1 MKNYKGLSNHEVIT
15 SREKHGR
22 NVVTPPP
29 ETPWWKL
36 FLEKFKDPII
46 VILIVAAIVSLIV
59 GIMEGS
65 FIESIGIIVAIG
77 LATGVGFYM
86 EYSAKKK
93 FDILNQ
99 VSDTEP
105 VKVIRN
111 GAVVEVPKDELVVG
125 DIVILSTGDEIP
137 ADINLLEAQE
147 LKVDESTMTGESVAV
162 SKKSIDDFG
171 GNNYNGS
178 GFAPYLVL
186 RSTKI
191 TEGSGVGE
199 VIKVGDAT
207 EIGKTTRQA
216 MEETEIETPLNK
228 QLNRLASLIN
238 KAAFTMAGV
247 LLILLN
253 VNHFFVQDSV
263 DLSFMGILLSE
274 VKFLMMA
281 VTLIVVSV
289 PEGLPLAST
298 LSLAF
303 SMKTMAKENNL
314 VKKMHACETIGA
326 VNVIFSDK
334 TGTLTQNKMTVVDVS
349 KAGSEDHMNLNICV
363 NSTANLGSTGEILGN
378 PTEGAMLNYLKGQG
392 IDYKDIRLVTKV
404 VSQKPFNSTDKY
416 MSTTV
421 KLNDGSELVL
431 VKGAPEIVSGL
442 CKNDTYLGEVSSQ
455 QDRGRRAISFASGVD
470 MNSLEYNGTC
480 YIEDPVRSDVP
491 AAVKKC
497 YEAGIDVVMM
507 TGDNIKTAAEIARQA
522 GFSRKL
528 QGDAAE
534 QVWAIEAK
542 DWDNVSFGD
551 PNCGYPNVIARC
563 KPEDKLHILKQMQGI
578 EITSHVCAMTGDG
591 VNDSPSLNHADV
603 GIAMGSGTSV
613 AKEAAD
619 IVLLDDSFPSI
630 VTGVKWGRS
639 LYKNIQSFLTFQLI
653 INVATCLTVL
663 FGPVLGIDMPFTV
676 TQMLWVN
683 IVMDTLAALCLA
695 SEPADENVL
704 KEKPRK
710 IEDFIIT
717 KPMWKTIIGM
727 GILVFALLSIVVFDI
742 ARGSTMFGLD
752 LTELFAIFMV
762 INWWNL
768 FNIRVFGKDRSIF
781 HELKKSKNFVY
792 GSIIILIGTILIVQF
807 GGEVFNTRPLNLNEW
822 CIILAITSP
831 IVIIREVWYQVTKK
845 K

>member
-46 VILIVAAIVSLIV
+46 VILLVATGISLVV
-59 GIMEGS
+59 GFIENS
-65 FIESIGIIVAIG
+65 FIESIGIIIAIG

-99 VSDTEP
+99 VSNTEP
-105 VKVIRN
+105 VKVIRS
-111 GAVVEVPKDELVVG
+111 GSVIEVPKDELVVG

-137 ADINLLEAQE
+137 ADINLLESQE
-147 LKVDESTMTGESVAV
+147 LKVDESTMTGESVAA

-171 GNNYNGS
+171 GANYTGS
-178 GFAPYLVL
+178 GFAPYTVL

-238 KAAFTMAGV
+238 KAAFTMAGI

-274 VKFLMMA
+274 VKFFMMA
-281 VTLIVVSV
+281 VTLVIVSV
-289 PEGLPLAST
+289 PEGMPLAST

-303 SMKTMAKENNL
+303 SMKTMARENNL

-349 KAGSEDHMNLNICV
+349 KSGDENHMNLNICV

-404 VSQKPFNSTDKY
+404 VNQKPFNSTDKY
-416 MSTTV
+416 MSTIV

-431 VKGAPEIVSGL
+431 VKGAPEVVSRL
-442 CKNDTYLGEVSSQ
+442 CKNDDYLVEVSSQ
-455 QDRGRRAISFASGVD
+455 QDRGRRAISFAAGPD

-491 AAVKKC
+491 DAVKKC

-528 QGDAAE
+528 QGDTTE

-542 DWDNVSFGD
+542 DFDSVAWGD

-563 KPEDKLHILKQMQGI
+563 KPEDKLHILKQMQGTDK
-578 EITSHVCAMTGDG
+578 TSHVCAMTGDG
-591 VNDSPSLNHADV
+591 R
-603 GIAMGSGTSV
+603 
-613 AKEAAD
+613 
-619 IVLLDDSFPSI
+619 F
-630 VTGVKWGRS
+630 
-639 LYKNIQSFLTFQLI
+639 
-653 INVATCLTVL
+653 
-663 FGPVLGIDMPFTV
+663 MPHT
-676 TQMLWVN
+676 
-683 IVMDTLAALCLA
+683 
-695 SEPADENVL
+695 
-704 KEKPRK
+704 
-710 IEDFIIT
+710 
-717 KPMWKTIIGM
+717 
-727 GILVFALLSIVVFDI
+727 
-742 ARGSTMFGLD
+742 
-752 LTELFAIFMV
+752 
-762 INWWNL
+762 
-768 FNIRVFGKDRSIF
+768 
-781 HELKKSKNFVY
+781 
-792 GSIIILIGTILIVQF
+792 
-807 GGEVFNTRPLNLNEW
+807 
-822 CIILAITSP
+822 
-831 IVIIREVWYQVTKK
+831 IVI
-845 K
+845 

>member
-1 MKNYKGLSNHEVIT
+1 
-15 SREKHGR
+15 
-22 NVVTPPP
+22 
-29 ETPWWKL
+29 
-36 FLEKFKDPII
+36 
-46 VILIVAAIVSLIV
+46 
-59 GIMEGS
+59 
-65 FIESIGIIVAIG
+65 
-77 LATGVGFYM
+77 
-86 EYSAKKK
+86 
-93 FDILNQ
+93 
-99 VSDTEP
+99 
-105 VKVIRN
+105 
-111 GAVVEVPKDELVVG
+111 
-125 DIVILSTGDEIP
+125 
-137 ADINLLEAQE
+137 
-147 LKVDESTMTGESVAV
+147 MTGESVAV

-349 KAGSEDHMNLNICV
+349 KAGNEDHMNLNICV

-442 CKNDTYLGEVSSQ
+442 CKNDAYLGEVSSQ

-528 QGDAAE
+528 QGDTVE

-563 KPEDKLHILKQMQGI
+563 KPEDKLHILKQMQGT

-727 GILVFALLSIVVFDI
+727 GILVFALLSMVVFDI

>member
-46 VILIVAAIVSLIV
+46 VILLVATGISLVV
-59 GIMEGS
+59 GFIENS
-65 FIESIGIIVAIG
+65 FIESIGIIIAIG

-99 VSDTEP
+99 VSNTEP
-105 VKVIRN
+105 VKVIRS
-111 GAVVEVPKDELVVG
+111 GSVIEVPKDELVVG

-137 ADINLLEAQE
+137 ADINLLESQE
-147 LKVDESTMTGESVAV
+147 LKVDESTMTGESIAA

-171 GNNYNGS
+171 GANYTGS
-178 GFAPYLVL
+178 GFAPYTVL

-238 KAAFTMAGV
+238 KAAFTMAGI

-274 VKFLMMA
+274 VKFFMMA
-281 VTLIVVSV
+281 VTLVIVSV
-289 PEGLPLAST
+289 PEGMPLAST

-303 SMKTMAKENNL
+303 SMKTMARENNL

-349 KAGSEDHMNLNICV
+349 KSGDENHMNLNICV

-404 VSQKPFNSTDKY
+404 VNQKPFNSTDKY
-416 MSTTV
+416 MSTIV

-431 VKGAPEIVSGL
+431 VKGAPEVVSRL
-442 CKNDTYLGEVSSQ
+442 CKNDDYLVEVSSQ
-455 QDRGRRAISFASGVD
+455 QDRGRRAISFAAGPD

-491 AAVKKC
+491 DAVKKC

-528 QGDAAE
+528 QGDTTE

-542 DWDNVSFGD
+542 DFDSVAWGD

-563 KPEDKLHILKQMQGI
+563 KPEDKLHILKQMQGTDK
-578 EITSHVCAMTGDG
+578 TSHVCAMTGDG
-591 VNDSPSLNHADV
+591 R
-603 GIAMGSGTSV
+603 
-613 AKEAAD
+613 
-619 IVLLDDSFPSI
+619 F
-630 VTGVKWGRS
+630 
-639 LYKNIQSFLTFQLI
+639 
-653 INVATCLTVL
+653 
-663 FGPVLGIDMPFTV
+663 MPHT
-676 TQMLWVN
+676 
-683 IVMDTLAALCLA
+683 
-695 SEPADENVL
+695 
-704 KEKPRK
+704 
-710 IEDFIIT
+710 
-717 KPMWKTIIGM
+717 
-727 GILVFALLSIVVFDI
+727 
-742 ARGSTMFGLD
+742 
-752 LTELFAIFMV
+752 
-762 INWWNL
+762 
-768 FNIRVFGKDRSIF
+768 
-781 HELKKSKNFVY
+781 
-792 GSIIILIGTILIVQF
+792 
-807 GGEVFNTRPLNLNEW
+807 
-822 CIILAITSP
+822 
-831 IVIIREVWYQVTKK
+831 IVI
-845 K
+845 

>member
-46 VILIVAAIVSLIV
+46 VILLVATGISLVV
-59 GIMEGS
+59 GFIENS
-65 FIESIGIIVAIG
+65 FIESIGIIIAIG

-99 VSDTEP
+99 VSNTEP
-105 VKVIRN
+105 VKVIRS
-111 GAVVEVPKDELVVG
+111 GSVIEVPKDELVVG

-137 ADINLLEAQE
+137 ADINLLESQE

-171 GNNYNGS
+171 GANYTGS
-178 GFAPYLVL
+178 GFAPYTVL

-191 TEGSGVGE
+191 TEGSGIGE

-238 KAAFTMAGV
+238 KAAFTMAGI

-274 VKFLMMA
+274 VKFFMMA
-281 VTLIVVSV
+281 VTLVIVSV
-289 PEGLPLAST
+289 PEGMPLAST

-303 SMKTMAKENNL
+303 SMKTMARENNL

-349 KAGSEDHMNLNICV
+349 KSGDENHMNLNICV

-404 VSQKPFNSTDKY
+404 VNQKPFNSTDKY

-431 VKGAPEIVSGL
+431 VKGAPEVVSRL
-442 CKNDTYLGEVSSQ
+442 CKNDDYLVEVSSQ
-455 QDRGRRAISFASGVD
+455 QDRGRRAISFAAGPD

-528 QGDAAE
+528 QGDTTE

-542 DWDNVSFGD
+542 DFDSVAWGD

-563 KPEDKLHILKQMQGI
+563 KPEDKLHILKQMQGTDK
-578 EITSHVCAMTGDG
+578 TSHVCAMTGDG
-591 VNDSPSLNHADV
+591 R
-603 GIAMGSGTSV
+603 
-613 AKEAAD
+613 
-619 IVLLDDSFPSI
+619 F
-630 VTGVKWGRS
+630 
-639 LYKNIQSFLTFQLI
+639 
-653 INVATCLTVL
+653 
-663 FGPVLGIDMPFTV
+663 MPHT
-676 TQMLWVN
+676 
-683 IVMDTLAALCLA
+683 
-695 SEPADENVL
+695 
-704 KEKPRK
+704 
-710 IEDFIIT
+710 
-717 KPMWKTIIGM
+717 
-727 GILVFALLSIVVFDI
+727 
-742 ARGSTMFGLD
+742 
-752 LTELFAIFMV
+752 
-762 INWWNL
+762 
-768 FNIRVFGKDRSIF
+768 
-781 HELKKSKNFVY
+781 
-792 GSIIILIGTILIVQF
+792 
-807 GGEVFNTRPLNLNEW
+807 
-822 CIILAITSP
+822 
-831 IVIIREVWYQVTKK
+831 IVI
-845 K
+845 

>member
-46 VILIVAAIVSLIV
+46 VILLVATGISLVV
-59 GIMEGS
+59 GFIENS
-65 FIESIGIIVAIG
+65 FIESIGIIIAIG

-99 VSDTEP
+99 VSNTEP
-105 VKVIRN
+105 VKVIRS
-111 GAVVEVPKDELVVG
+111 GSVIEVPKDELVVG

-137 ADINLLEAQE
+137 ADINLLESQE
-147 LKVDESTMTGESVAV
+147 LKVDESTMTGESVAA

-171 GNNYNGS
+171 GANYTGS
-178 GFAPYLVL
+178 GFAPYTVL

-238 KAAFTMAGV
+238 KAAFTMAGI

-274 VKFLMMA
+274 VKFFMMA
-281 VTLIVVSV
+281 VTLVIVSV
-289 PEGLPLAST
+289 PEGMPLAST

-303 SMKTMAKENNL
+303 SMKTMARENNL

-349 KAGSEDHMNLNICV
+349 KSGDENHMNLNICV

-404 VSQKPFNSTDKY
+404 VNQKPFNSTDKY
-416 MSTTV
+416 MSTIV

-431 VKGAPEIVSGL
+431 VKGAPEVVSGL
-442 CKNDTYLGEVSSQ
+442 CKNDSYLGEVSGQ
-455 QDRGRRAISFASGVD
+455 QDRGRRAISFAAGPD

-491 AAVKKC
+491 DAVKKC

-528 QGDAAE
+528 QGDTTE

-542 DWDNVSFGD
+542 DFDSVAWGD

-563 KPEDKLHILKQMQGI
+563 KPEDKLHILKQMQGTDK
-578 EITSHVCAMTGDG
+578 TSHVCAMTGDG
-591 VNDSPSLNHADV
+591 R
-603 GIAMGSGTSV
+603 
-613 AKEAAD
+613 
-619 IVLLDDSFPSI
+619 F
-630 VTGVKWGRS
+630 
-639 LYKNIQSFLTFQLI
+639 
-653 INVATCLTVL
+653 
-663 FGPVLGIDMPFTV
+663 MPHT
-676 TQMLWVN
+676 
-683 IVMDTLAALCLA
+683 
-695 SEPADENVL
+695 
-704 KEKPRK
+704 
-710 IEDFIIT
+710 
-717 KPMWKTIIGM
+717 
-727 GILVFALLSIVVFDI
+727 
-742 ARGSTMFGLD
+742 
-752 LTELFAIFMV
+752 
-762 INWWNL
+762 
-768 FNIRVFGKDRSIF
+768 
-781 HELKKSKNFVY
+781 
-792 GSIIILIGTILIVQF
+792 
-807 GGEVFNTRPLNLNEW
+807 
-822 CIILAITSP
+822 
-831 IVIIREVWYQVTKK
+831 IVI
-845 K
+845 

>member
-46 VILIVAAIVSLIV
+46 VILLVATGISLVV
-59 GIMEGS
+59 GFIENS
-65 FIESIGIIVAIG
+65 FIESIGIIIAIG

-99 VSDTEP
+99 VSNTEP
-105 VKVIRN
+105 VKVIRS
-111 GAVVEVPKDELVVG
+111 GSVIEVPKDELVVG

-137 ADINLLEAQE
+137 ADINLLESQE
-147 LKVDESTMTGESVAV
+147 LKVDESTMTGESVAA

-171 GNNYNGS
+171 GANYTGS
-178 GFAPYLVL
+178 GFAPYTVL

-238 KAAFTMAGV
+238 KAAFTMAGI

-274 VKFLMMA
+274 VKFFMMA
-281 VTLIVVSV
+281 VTLVIVSV
-289 PEGLPLAST
+289 PEGMPLAST

-303 SMKTMAKENNL
+303 SMKTMARENNL

-349 KAGSEDHMNLNICV
+349 KSGDENHMNLNICV

-404 VSQKPFNSTDKY
+404 VNQKPFNSTDKY
-416 MSTTV
+416 MSTIV

-431 VKGAPEIVSGL
+431 VKGAPEVVSGL
-442 CKNDTYLGEVSSQ
+442 CKNDSYLGEVSSQ
-455 QDRGRRAISFASGVD
+455 QDRGRRAISFAAGPD

-491 AAVKKC
+491 DAVKKC

-528 QGDAAE
+528 QGDTTE

-542 DWDNVSFGD
+542 DFDSVAWGD

-563 KPEDKLHILKQMQGI
+563 KPEDKLHILKQMQGTDK
-578 EITSHVCAMTGDG
+578 TSHVCAMTGDG
-591 VNDSPSLNHADV
+591 R
-603 GIAMGSGTSV
+603 
-613 AKEAAD
+613 
-619 IVLLDDSFPSI
+619 F
-630 VTGVKWGRS
+630 
-639 LYKNIQSFLTFQLI
+639 
-653 INVATCLTVL
+653 
-663 FGPVLGIDMPFTV
+663 MPHT
-676 TQMLWVN
+676 
-683 IVMDTLAALCLA
+683 
-695 SEPADENVL
+695 
-704 KEKPRK
+704 
-710 IEDFIIT
+710 
-717 KPMWKTIIGM
+717 
-727 GILVFALLSIVVFDI
+727 
-742 ARGSTMFGLD
+742 
-752 LTELFAIFMV
+752 
-762 INWWNL
+762 
-768 FNIRVFGKDRSIF
+768 
-781 HELKKSKNFVY
+781 
-792 GSIIILIGTILIVQF
+792 
-807 GGEVFNTRPLNLNEW
+807 
-822 CIILAITSP
+822 
-831 IVIIREVWYQVTKK
+831 IVI
-845 K
+845 

>member
-46 VILIVAAIVSLIV
+46 VILLVATGISLVV
-59 GIMEGS
+59 GFIENS
-65 FIESIGIIVAIG
+65 FIESIGIIIAIG

-99 VSDTEP
+99 VSNTEP
-105 VKVIRN
+105 VKVIRS
-111 GAVVEVPKDELVVG
+111 GSVIEVPKDELVVG

-137 ADINLLEAQE
+137 ADINLLESQE
-147 LKVDESTMTGESVAV
+147 LKVDESTMTGESVAA

-171 GNNYNGS
+171 GANYTGS
-178 GFAPYLVL
+178 GFAPYTVL

-191 TEGSGVGE
+191 TEGSGIGE

-238 KAAFTMAGV
+238 KAAFTMAGI

-274 VKFLMMA
+274 VKFFMMA
-281 VTLIVVSV
+281 VTLVIVSV
-289 PEGLPLAST
+289 PEGMPLAST

-303 SMKTMAKENNL
+303 SMKTMARENNL

-349 KAGSEDHMNLNICV
+349 KSGDENHMNLNICV

-404 VSQKPFNSTDKY
+404 VNQKPFNSTDKY
-416 MSTTV
+416 MSTIV

-431 VKGAPEIVSGL
+431 VKGAPEVVSRL
-442 CKNDTYLGEVSSQ
+442 CKNDDYLVEVSSQ
-455 QDRGRRAISFASGVD
+455 QDRGRRAISFAAGPD

-491 AAVKKC
+491 DAVKKC

-528 QGDAAE
+528 QGDTTE

-542 DWDNVSFGD
+542 DFDSVAWGD

-563 KPEDKLHILKQMQGI
+563 KPEDKLHILKQMQGTDK
-578 EITSHVCAMTGDG
+578 TSHVCAMTGDG
-591 VNDSPSLNHADV
+591 R
-603 GIAMGSGTSV
+603 
-613 AKEAAD
+613 
-619 IVLLDDSFPSI
+619 F
-630 VTGVKWGRS
+630 
-639 LYKNIQSFLTFQLI
+639 
-653 INVATCLTVL
+653 
-663 FGPVLGIDMPFTV
+663 MPHT
-676 TQMLWVN
+676 
-683 IVMDTLAALCLA
+683 
-695 SEPADENVL
+695 
-704 KEKPRK
+704 
-710 IEDFIIT
+710 
-717 KPMWKTIIGM
+717 
-727 GILVFALLSIVVFDI
+727 
-742 ARGSTMFGLD
+742 
-752 LTELFAIFMV
+752 
-762 INWWNL
+762 
-768 FNIRVFGKDRSIF
+768 
-781 HELKKSKNFVY
+781 
-792 GSIIILIGTILIVQF
+792 
-807 GGEVFNTRPLNLNEW
+807 
-822 CIILAITSP
+822 
-831 IVIIREVWYQVTKK
+831 IVI
-845 K
+845 

>member
-46 VILIVAAIVSLIV
+46 VILLVATGISLVV
-59 GIMEGS
+59 GFIENS
-65 FIESIGIIVAIG
+65 FIESIGIIIAIG

-99 VSDTEP
+99 VSNTEP
-105 VKVIRN
+105 VKVIRS
-111 GAVVEVPKDELVVG
+111 GSVIEVPKDELVVG

-137 ADINLLEAQE
+137 ADINLLESQE

-171 GNNYNGS
+171 GANYTGS
-178 GFAPYLVL
+178 GFAPYTVL

-191 TEGSGVGE
+191 TEGSGIGE

-238 KAAFTMAGV
+238 KAAFTMAGI

-274 VKFLMMA
+274 VKFFMMA
-281 VTLIVVSV
+281 VTLVIVSV
-289 PEGLPLAST
+289 PEGMPLAST

-303 SMKTMAKENNL
+303 SMKTMARENNL

-349 KAGSEDHMNLNICV
+349 KSGDENHMNLNICV

-404 VSQKPFNSTDKY
+404 VNQKPFNSTDKY

-431 VKGAPEIVSGL
+431 VKGAPEVVSRL
-442 CKNDTYLGEVSSQ
+442 CKNDDYLVEVSSQ
-455 QDRGRRAISFASGVD
+455 QDRGRRAISFAAGPD

-528 QGDAAE
+528 QGDTTE

-542 DWDNVSFGD
+542 DFDSVAWGD

-563 KPEDKLHILKQMQGI
+563 KPEDKLHILKRMQGTDK
-578 EITSHVCAMTGDG
+578 TSHVCAMTGDG
-591 VNDSPSLNHADV
+591 R
-603 GIAMGSGTSV
+603 
-613 AKEAAD
+613 
-619 IVLLDDSFPSI
+619 F
-630 VTGVKWGRS
+630 
-639 LYKNIQSFLTFQLI
+639 
-653 INVATCLTVL
+653 
-663 FGPVLGIDMPFTV
+663 MPHT
-676 TQMLWVN
+676 
-683 IVMDTLAALCLA
+683 
-695 SEPADENVL
+695 
-704 KEKPRK
+704 
-710 IEDFIIT
+710 
-717 KPMWKTIIGM
+717 
-727 GILVFALLSIVVFDI
+727 
-742 ARGSTMFGLD
+742 
-752 LTELFAIFMV
+752 
-762 INWWNL
+762 
-768 FNIRVFGKDRSIF
+768 
-781 HELKKSKNFVY
+781 
-792 GSIIILIGTILIVQF
+792 
-807 GGEVFNTRPLNLNEW
+807 
-822 CIILAITSP
+822 
-831 IVIIREVWYQVTKK
+831 IVI
-845 K
+845 

>member
-1 MKNYKGLSNHEVIT
+1 MKNYKGLSNHEVII

-46 VILIVAAIVSLIV
+46 VILLVATGISLVV
-59 GIMEGS
+59 GFIENS
-65 FIESIGIIVAIG
+65 FIESIGIIIAIG

-99 VSDTEP
+99 VSNTEP
-105 VKVIRN
+105 VKVIRS
-111 GAVVEVPKDELVVG
+111 GSVIEVPKDELVVG

-137 ADINLLEAQE
+137 ADINLLESQE
-147 LKVDESTMTGESVAV
+147 LKVDESTMTGESVAA

-171 GNNYNGS
+171 GANYTGS
-178 GFAPYLVL
+178 GFAPYTVL

-238 KAAFTMAGV
+238 KAAFTMAGI

-274 VKFLMMA
+274 VKFFMMA
-281 VTLIVVSV
+281 VTLVIVSV
-289 PEGLPLAST
+289 PEGMPLAST

-303 SMKTMAKENNL
+303 SMKTMARENNL

-349 KAGSEDHMNLNICV
+349 KSGDENHMNLNICV

-404 VSQKPFNSTDKY
+404 VNQKPFNSTDKY
-416 MSTTV
+416 MSTIV

-431 VKGAPEIVSGL
+431 VKGAPEVVSRL
-442 CKNDTYLGEVSSQ
+442 CKNDDYLVEVSSQ
-455 QDRGRRAISFASGVD
+455 QDRGRRAISFAAGPD

-491 AAVKKC
+491 DAVRKC

-528 QGDAAE
+528 QGDTTE

-542 DWDNVSFGD
+542 DFDSVAWGD

-563 KPEDKLHILKQMQGI
+563 KPEDKLHILKQMQGTDK
-578 EITSHVCAMTGDG
+578 TSHVCAMTGDG
-591 VNDSPSLNHADV
+591 R
-603 GIAMGSGTSV
+603 
-613 AKEAAD
+613 
-619 IVLLDDSFPSI
+619 F
-630 VTGVKWGRS
+630 
-639 LYKNIQSFLTFQLI
+639 
-653 INVATCLTVL
+653 
-663 FGPVLGIDMPFTV
+663 MPHT
-676 TQMLWVN
+676 
-683 IVMDTLAALCLA
+683 
-695 SEPADENVL
+695 
-704 KEKPRK
+704 
-710 IEDFIIT
+710 
-717 KPMWKTIIGM
+717 
-727 GILVFALLSIVVFDI
+727 
-742 ARGSTMFGLD
+742 
-752 LTELFAIFMV
+752 
-762 INWWNL
+762 
-768 FNIRVFGKDRSIF
+768 
-781 HELKKSKNFVY
+781 
-792 GSIIILIGTILIVQF
+792 
-807 GGEVFNTRPLNLNEW
+807 
-822 CIILAITSP
+822 
-831 IVIIREVWYQVTKK
+831 IVI
-845 K
+845 

>member
-46 VILIVAAIVSLIV
+46 VILLVATGISLVV
-59 GIMEGS
+59 GFIENS
-65 FIESIGIIVAIG
+65 FIESIGIIIAIG

-99 VSDTEP
+99 VSNTEP
-105 VKVIRN
+105 VKVIRS
-111 GAVVEVPKDELVVG
+111 GSVIEVPKDELVVG

-137 ADINLLEAQE
+137 ADINLLESQE
-147 LKVDESTMTGESVAV
+147 LKVDESTMTGESVAA

-171 GNNYNGS
+171 GANYTGS
-178 GFAPYLVL
+178 GFAPYTVL

-238 KAAFTMAGV
+238 KAAFTMAGI

-274 VKFLMMA
+274 VKFFMMA
-281 VTLIVVSV
+281 VTLVIVSV
-289 PEGLPLAST
+289 PEGMPLAST

-303 SMKTMAKENNL
+303 SMKTMARENNL

-349 KAGSEDHMNLNICV
+349 KSGDENHMNLNICV

-404 VSQKPFNSTDKY
+404 VNQKPFNSTDKY
-416 MSTTV
+416 MSTIV

-431 VKGAPEIVSGL
+431 VKGAPEVVSGL
-442 CKNDTYLGEVSSQ
+442 CKNDSYLGEVSGQ
-455 QDRGRRAISFASGVD
+455 QDRGRRAISFAAGPD

-491 AAVKKC
+491 DAVKKC

-528 QGDAAE
+528 QGDTTE

-542 DWDNVSFGD
+542 DFDSVAWGD

-563 KPEDKLHILKQMQGI
+563 KPEDKLHILKRMQGTDK
-578 EITSHVCAMTGDG
+578 TSHVCAMTGDG
-591 VNDSPSLNHADV
+591 R
-603 GIAMGSGTSV
+603 
-613 AKEAAD
+613 
-619 IVLLDDSFPSI
+619 F
-630 VTGVKWGRS
+630 
-639 LYKNIQSFLTFQLI
+639 
-653 INVATCLTVL
+653 
-663 FGPVLGIDMPFTV
+663 MPHT
-676 TQMLWVN
+676 
-683 IVMDTLAALCLA
+683 
-695 SEPADENVL
+695 
-704 KEKPRK
+704 
-710 IEDFIIT
+710 
-717 KPMWKTIIGM
+717 
-727 GILVFALLSIVVFDI
+727 
-742 ARGSTMFGLD
+742 
-752 LTELFAIFMV
+752 
-762 INWWNL
+762 
-768 FNIRVFGKDRSIF
+768 
-781 HELKKSKNFVY
+781 
-792 GSIIILIGTILIVQF
+792 
-807 GGEVFNTRPLNLNEW
+807 
-822 CIILAITSP
+822 
-831 IVIIREVWYQVTKK
+831 IVI
-845 K
+845 